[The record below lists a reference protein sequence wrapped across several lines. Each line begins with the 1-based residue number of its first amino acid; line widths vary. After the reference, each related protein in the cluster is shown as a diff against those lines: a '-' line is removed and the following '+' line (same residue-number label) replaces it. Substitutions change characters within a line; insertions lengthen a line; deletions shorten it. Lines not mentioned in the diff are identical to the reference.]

1 MNQSLNLIQDLDFT
15 EMVNGAESQTVAG
28 GLTIAHRPMP
38 GGDWDD
44 CFPKPLPPVHPPRP
58 IHPPIFE
65 FPKPHPRPFPLPRPI
80 IIGHGLEMTTN
91 H

>member
-1 MNQSLNLIQDLDFT
+1 MNELNLIQDMDFVET
-15 EMVNGAESQTVAG
+15 QDAAAVVG
-28 GLTIAHRPMP
+28 GTTIAYRPMP

-44 CFPKPLPPVHPPRP
+44 HFPKPLPPVHPPRP

-65 FPKPHPRPFPLPRPI
+65 FPKPHPRPYPLPRPFPLPHPLPI
-80 IIGHGLEMTTN
+80 MTT